1 MFSAPIW
8 QGELSGATTIV
19 SRQCQY
25 NAPEKQQ
32 DFEAFLLAEGSI
44 YLRTSSDTVFSMSF
58 ICDGIYVV
66 GQRIGQL
73 VVYACGTDEIDEIP
87 LSALVS
93 SVRGVILSLV
103 KHESLGSDLLEA
115 EMPATIPLDAPT
127 ASPSNREVLAPAVH
141 GKLAVS
147 IDEIVAG
154 GIYDVKDMD
163 RIIKGAKL
171 KI

>member
-1 MFSAPIW
+1 
-8 QGELSGATTIV
+8 
-19 SRQCQY
+19 
-25 NAPEKQQ
+25 
-32 DFEAFLLAEGSI
+32 
-44 YLRTSSDTVFSMSF
+44 
-58 ICDGIYVV
+58 
-66 GQRIGQL
+66 
-73 VVYACGTDEIDEIP
+73 
-87 LSALVS
+87 
-93 SVRGVILSLV
+93 
-103 KHESLGSDLLEA
+103 LGSDLLEA
-115 EMPATIPLDAPT
+115 EMPATIPLDASS